1 MKYTLDFFETNDFK
15 CVLTQEIIDSINF
28 LAKKVGAPTYV
39 KTPNFK
45 KKSKSNW
52 ESLRNFKVTKLE
64 VKDTKLTEISQLLNK
79 ITNSNY
85 DDILIKI
92 TKVLSSETNSKEDLM
107 HVCKYIFETSSSND
121 FYSKMYAKLHYDLI
135 EKFPIMQGICSETF
149 QSYFSLFE
157 NIQYVDPETDYSKF
171 CDNNR
176 INDKRKAMSNFL
188 IHLMNFGILDTSE
201 MLELVN
207 SLQKKVD
214 NLLKD
219 SNNKRIIEEISENIF
234 ILVTNGEKLFKSEK
248 AEWSSIIKTIKSIS
262 VMNHR
267 DFPGLSN
274 KTIFKYMDII
284 DSI

>member
-1 MKYTLDFFETNDFK
+1 
-15 CVLTQEIIDSINF
+15 
-28 LAKKVGAPTYV
+28 
-39 KTPNFK
+39 
-45 KKSKSNW
+45 
-52 ESLRNFKVTKLE
+52 
-64 VKDTKLTEISQLLNK
+64 
-79 ITNSNY
+79 
-85 DDILIKI
+85 
-92 TKVLSSETNSKEDLM
+92 
-107 HVCKYIFETSSSND
+107 
-121 FYSKMYAKLHYDLI
+121 
-135 EKFPIMQGICSETF
+135 
-149 QSYFSLFE
+149 
-157 NIQYVDPETDYSKF
+157 
-171 CDNNR
+171 
-176 INDKRKAMSNFL
+176 
-188 IHLMNFGILDTSE
+188 MNFGILDTSE